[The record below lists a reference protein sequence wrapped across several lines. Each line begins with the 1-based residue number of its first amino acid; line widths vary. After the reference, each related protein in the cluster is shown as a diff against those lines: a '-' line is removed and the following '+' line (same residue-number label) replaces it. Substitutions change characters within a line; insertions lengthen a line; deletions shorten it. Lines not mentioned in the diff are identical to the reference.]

1 VVVSYTRAGKPRRHS
16 RLEHRR
22 AALLEQLEGDKIML
36 RRLLSG
42 LAAAVALLA
51 VSGSLHGHHNTSAK
65 YDVKNPKT
73 VTGTVKS
80 FRMINPHAKLEVEV
94 QENGQT
100 VLWEIESGSPSGL
113 YRRGWRTDDL
123 KAGDRVTAT
132 GAPDVN
138 GEKSM
143 ELIKLVTPSGKQ
155 LSGTEAA
162 LQGSGPGQRPIGQ

>member
-1 VVVSYTRAGKPRRHS
+1 MFA
-16 RLEHRR
+16 
-22 AALLEQLEGDKIML
+22 
-36 RRLLSG
+36 
-42 LAAAVALLA
+42 
-51 VSGSLHGHHNTSAK
+51 HHNTSAK
-65 YDVKNPKT
+65 YDVRNPLT

-94 QENGQT
+94 TGANGET

-123 KAGDRVTAT
+123 KPGDKVTAT

-143 ELIKLVTPSGKQ
+143 ELIRLVTPSGKQ

-162 LQGSGPGQRPIGQ
+162 LQGSGPGQRPVGQ

>member
-1 VVVSYTRAGKPRRHS
+1 MTHK
-16 RLEHRR
+16 
-22 AALLEQLEGDKIML
+22 
-36 RRLLSG
+36 
-42 LAAAVALLA
+42 LLA
-51 VSGSLHGHHNTSAK
+51 GVAAGLFSLAISAPLLAHHNTSAK
-65 YDVKNPKT
+65 YDVKNPRT

-94 QENGQT
+94 TEANGQT

-123 KAGDRVTAT
+123 KSGDKVTAT

-143 ELIKLVTPSGKQ
+143 ELIKLVTPSGKE
-155 LSGTEAA
+155 LRGTEAA
-162 LQGSGPGQRPIGQ
+162 LQGSGPGQRPAGQ